1 MSKENTMMKN
11 SPKFIT
17 LEKINNIEE
26 LLKVKRKMKNH
37 FPNYEL
43 PIDENNNVDIK
54 KLQKFA
60 VRVSIDPIYR
70 ARMQGNLKTKIL
82 KAAVGLSTL
91 VVGGAIA
98 KGHTDR
104 RRKENNAEAQQKFDE
119 FMARG
124 TRVKNMK

>member
-1 MSKENTMMKN
+1 MTCFSRFLPCLFLL
-11 SPKFIT
+11 SIT
-17 LEKINNIEE
+17 LVSSNTPLEE
-26 LLKVKRKMKNH
+26 FKNH

-60 VRVSIDPIYR
+60 VRVHIDPIYR